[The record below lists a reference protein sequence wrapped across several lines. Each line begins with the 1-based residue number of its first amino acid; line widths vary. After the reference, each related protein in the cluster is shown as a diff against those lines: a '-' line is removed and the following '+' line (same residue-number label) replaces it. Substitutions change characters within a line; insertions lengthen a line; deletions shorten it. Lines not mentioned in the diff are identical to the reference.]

1 MPLAKETL
9 SAVLNTPA
17 SRLTAAVNLQC
28 MQLPPRL
35 RARVEHRLAR
45 LCAMRWSAR
54 LWQRDATLWTGA
66 DEDRWLG
73 WLDPWQQANVMRRY
87 QGLCARLRGQGHT
100 DAVVL
105 GMGGASLGAQVLAR
119 SLPPAQDGLRLHV
132 LDSTDPDEVRAL
144 QARLPAAS
152 TLYLVASK
160 SGSTLES
167 ALLARHFHARA
178 VASVGRERAGRHFCA
193 ITDPGSPLQAQAEAL
208 GYAAVF
214 LGDPAIGGRYSVLS
228 PFGMVPLALMGHD
241 PIAFLREAHVMR
253 GYCGPK
259 GRGNANPGLK
269 LGALLGEAALM
280 GHDKITLR
288 TTPDL
293 APLADWLEQLLAEST
308 GKNGR
313 GLVPV
318 WGEGP
323 ARAYGADRLFV
334 ELNGPG
340 PRPADDRPPPA
351 GHPVLRIDI
360 DSPQSLAQEFYRWQY
375 ATAVAGHILGV
386 HPFDQP
392 DVEATKTRARGLL
405 AQPLMPA
412 RGQRYGSLLV
422 EADEEPQAAVARWLA
437 ARPEGYFALLAY
449 LPRNPTT
456 EAALARWQRLL
467 NQAQPRPVTAAFG
480 PRYLHA
486 CGQVHKG
493 GPPTGAYLFIRM
505 AAYPPGEDGQP
516 QPLAAC
522 HAAQAEADMREL
534 RSRGRPCIAIRCT
547 AGLAEAAADISR
559 LLNAALAEAGLS
571 RDAASCGAMPAPP
584 PAIRSPAAPA
594 PRA

>member
-73 WLDPWQQANVMRRY
+73 WIDPWQQANVMRRY
-87 QGLCARLRGQGHT
+87 QGLCARLRGQGQT

-119 SLPPAQDGLRLHV
+119 SLRPAQDGLRLHV

-178 VASVGRERAGRHFCA
+178 VASVGRARAGRHFCA

-214 LGDPAIGGRYSVLS
+214 LGDPTIGGRYSVLS

-253 GYCGPK
+253 GY
-259 GRGNANPGLK
+259 
-269 LGALLGEAALM
+269 
-280 GHDKITLR
+280 
-288 TTPDL
+288 
-293 APLADWLEQLLAEST
+293 
-308 GKNGR
+308 
-313 GLVPV
+313 
-318 WGEGP
+318 
-323 ARAYGADRLFV
+323 
-334 ELNGPG
+334 
-340 PRPADDRPPPA
+340 
-351 GHPVLRIDI
+351 
-360 DSPQSLAQEFYRWQY
+360 
-375 ATAVAGHILGV
+375 
-386 HPFDQP
+386 
-392 DVEATKTRARGLL
+392 
-405 AQPLMPA
+405 
-412 RGQRYGSLLV
+412 
-422 EADEEPQAAVARWLA
+422 
-437 ARPEGYFALLAY
+437 
-449 LPRNPTT
+449 
-456 EAALARWQRLL
+456 
-467 NQAQPRPVTAAFG
+467 
-480 PRYLHA
+480 
-486 CGQVHKG
+486 
-493 GPPTGAYLFIRM
+493 
-505 AAYPPGEDGQP
+505 
-516 QPLAAC
+516 
-522 HAAQAEADMREL
+522 
-534 RSRGRPCIAIRCT
+534 
-547 AGLAEAAADISR
+547 
-559 LLNAALAEAGLS
+559 
-571 RDAASCGAMPAPP
+571 
-584 PAIRSPAAPA
+584 
-594 PRA
+594 